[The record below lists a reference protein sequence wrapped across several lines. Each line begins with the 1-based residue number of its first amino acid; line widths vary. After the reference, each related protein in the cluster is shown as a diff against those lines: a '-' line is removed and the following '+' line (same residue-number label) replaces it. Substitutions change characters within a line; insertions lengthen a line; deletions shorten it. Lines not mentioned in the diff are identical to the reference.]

1 MSSDW
6 LTTKIKKAW
15 SSCFRIDFVERKK
28 IFSLYFFSNKNV
40 GVGSRFQNII
50 SVKIEDSVEE
60 RFFRT
65 DIETS
70 IKLLSN
76 LTAALNLLSM
86 KYKSLLLCKTISKKI
101 QDKVKKR
108 LEWRSHSAAT
118 FVMKLSVW
126 GLNWGPIL
134 RKNMTSKSKVMRLP
148 RQADWL
154 PCPFLSYFF
163 VGLACH

>member
-6 LTTKIKKAW
+6 LTTKITKAW

-101 QDKVKKR
+101 GYFLLRPLFCFKDYFLLVIGIFTESCDVFIRQV
-108 LEWRSHSAAT
+108 SP
-118 FVMKLSVW
+118 KL
-126 GLNWGPIL
+126 N
-134 RKNMTSKSKVMRLP
+134 
-148 RQADWL
+148 Q
-154 PCPFLSYFF
+154 
-163 VGLACH
+163 

>member
-6 LTTKIKKAW
+6 LTTKITKAW

-86 KYKSLLLCKTISKKI
+86 KYKSLLLCKTISNKTDIFCRDHYFALKI
-101 QDKVKKR
+101 IFYLLSGFLR
-108 LEWRSHSAAT
+108 NLAT
-118 FVMKLSVW
+118 YLFVRWVQS
-126 GLNWGPIL
+126 
-134 RKNMTSKSKVMRLP
+134 
-148 RQADWL
+148 
-154 PCPFLSYFF
+154 
-163 VGLACH
+163 

>member
-1 MSSDW
+1 M
-6 LTTKIKKAW
+6 
-15 SSCFRIDFVERKK
+15 ERKK

-101 QDKVKKR
+101 GYFLLRPYLDYFLHVFWIFKVSCDVFNTVIR
-108 LEWRSHSAAT
+108 Q
-118 FVMKLSVW
+118 LSPKF
-126 GLNWGPIL
+126 N
-134 RKNMTSKSKVMRLP
+134 R
-148 RQADWL
+148 
-154 PCPFLSYFF
+154 
-163 VGLACH
+163 